1 MERLTRAIILA
12 GQAVLWILLLGF
24 VALVAVPRLTPY
36 EVLVVRGGSME
47 PEISVGSVLVI
58 DTSAR
63 KPRVGDIVT
72 FREPSGQVV
81 THRVVRAGR
90 KGLVTR
96 GDANAANDLGRR
108 SESEVLGTARAWVPG
123 LGYLVRFLQQPIVF
137 IALLASTG
145 GVLIIGELKA
155 NGREIRRMR
164 RRGSEV
170 TQGG

>member
-1 MERLTRAIILA
+1 MERLTRAILVA

-24 VALVAVPRLTPY
+24 VALVAIPRLTPY
-36 EVLVVRGGSME
+36 DVLVVRGGSME

-63 KPRVGDIVT
+63 KPRAGDIVT

-81 THRVVRAGR
+81 THRVVRTGK

-108 SESEVLGTARAWVPG
+108 SESEVLGTARVWVPG
-123 LGYLVRFLQQPIVF
+123 LGYLVRFLQLPFVF

-145 GVLIIGELKA
+145 GVLVIGELRTIA
-155 NGREIRRMR
+155 REVRRMR
-164 RRGSEV
+164 AGSSEAV
-170 TQGG
+170 HGG